1 MQSFYMFFYVLHQI
15 FEQCKEDNLGG
26 FLGAISPE
34 LFLDALPMDRAI
46 LMDWMDFND
55 AETVSKGNI
64 IKRTFDFLNYYEE
77 RFGDNFSQA
86 KTELMN
92 NMGNKEI
99 VDRAYELS
107 QLMYEKYEKFS
118 SAS

>member
-1 MQSFYMFFYVLHQI
+1 MFFYVLDQI
-15 FEQCKEDNLGG
+15 YEECKEDNLGG
-26 FLGAISPE
+26 FLGVISPE

-46 LMDWMDFND
+46 LIDWMNFND
-55 AETVSKGNI
+55 AEEVSKENI
-64 IKRTFDFLNYYEE
+64 IKRAFDFLSYCEE

-99 VDRAYELS
+99 VDKAYELS
-107 QLMYEKYEKFS
+107 QIMYEKYEKFS
-118 SAS
+118 SASISK